1 MHTPTATKP
10 EDSLLC
16 RSTSCGGGRHGH
28 ASWWPVALRQ
38 GGTAVVPRYEDRS
51 LSAARACA
59 VWADGMTA
67 KRPPFDGV
75 IAVATKAHASVRQGG
90 PIMRTFSR
98 LFPIGLAALTLAVV
112 GAPAAYAGSCS
123 VHQTKAKAKD
133 IVDTAVHAGSFTTL
147 VKAVQAAG
155 LVETL
160 KGEGPLTV
168 FAPTDAAFAKLPEG
182 TVAALLNDLPKLRA
196 VLKYHVV
203 AGKVQAADVVQLK
216 SAKTML
222 GQSVRVNA
230 SDGVKINDANVVK
243 TDILCSNGVIHVID
257 AVLLPQDDLLDV
269 AHKAGAFKTLSTAVY
284 AAGLADALRGPG
296 PFTVFAPTDEAFAK
310 LPEGTV
316 AALLKQPDKLKAVLT
331 YHVVSGKLTAE
342 DVVKLKEAKTLQ
354 GQKLA
359 IDTSAGVKV
368 NNAKVVQTDVAAA
381 NGVIHVID
389 TVLLPSA
396 ASEATA
402 AR

>member
-1 MHTPTATKP
+1 
-10 EDSLLC
+10 
-16 RSTSCGGGRHGH
+16 
-28 ASWWPVALRQ
+28 
-38 GGTAVVPRYEDRS
+38 
-51 LSAARACA
+51 
-59 VWADGMTA
+59 
-67 KRPPFDGV
+67 
-75 IAVATKAHASVRQGG
+75 
-90 PIMRTFSR
+90 MRTFSR
-98 LFPIGLAALTLAVV
+98 LFPIGVSLLLLTVV
-112 GAPAAYAGSCS
+112 GVPTAWAGSCS
-123 VHQTKAKAKD
+123 VHQAKAND
-133 IVDTAVHAGSFTTL
+133 IVDTAVKAGQFTTL

-160 KGEGPLTV
+160 KSEGPLTV

-182 TVAALLNDLPKLRA
+182 TVAALLNDPPKLRA

-216 SAKTML
+216 SAKTVL
-222 GQSVRVNA
+222 GQSVSVNT
-230 SDGVKINDANVVK
+230 SDGVKVNQANVVK

-269 AHKAGAFKTLSTAVY
+269 AHKAGAFKTLSAAVH

-296 PFTVFAPTDEAFAK
+296 PFTVFAPTDEAFAE

-316 AALLKQPDKLKAVLT
+316 AALLKQPDKLRAVLT
-331 YHVVSGKLTAE
+331 YHVVSGKLAAK
-342 DVVKLKEAKTLQ
+342 DVVKLKEARTLQ
-354 GQKLA
+354 GQNLA
-359 IDTSAGVKV
+359 IDTSVGVKV

-389 TVLLPSA
+389 TVLLPTA
-396 ASEATA
+396 ASEGTA